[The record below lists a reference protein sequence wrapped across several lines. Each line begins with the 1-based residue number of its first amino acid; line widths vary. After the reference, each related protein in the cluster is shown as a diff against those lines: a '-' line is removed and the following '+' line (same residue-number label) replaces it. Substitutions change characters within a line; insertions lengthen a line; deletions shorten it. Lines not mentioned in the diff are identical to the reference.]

1 MKNPLGQAVSYP
13 TTYTPELLFP
23 IERSS
28 YRSLIGSSSLPLRG
42 SDLWRCYEFSWL
54 QQERPPAIAV
64 IEILVPADSPRIVES
79 KSLKLYLGSFAQS
92 SFATFDDVRQTIE
105 RDISAVVGARVE
117 VLLLPPI
124 EWASK
129 LAVSSPR
136 GECIDTIAV
145 GCSVFEPDPSLLR
158 LSQSN
163 EVIESGNAVIQ
174 RWYSELLR
182 TRCPVTQQ
190 PDWGTVEICIAGPR
204 IEPASLIQYIV
215 SFREH
220 LGFHEECCERIF
232 TDISRAFAPDALSVL
247 CSFTR
252 RGGIDISPLR
262 YQGSTELLGGL
273 FEPRRLV
280 RQ

>member
-1 MKNPLGQAVSYP
+1 MKNPLGQTVLYP
-13 TTYTPELLFP
+13 STYNSELLFP

-28 YRSLIGSSSLPLRG
+28 YRSPLGNSSISRCG

-54 QQERPPAIAV
+54 QYERPPAIAIV
-64 IEILVPADSPRIVES
+64 KIAIPADSPRIVES

-92 SFATFDDVRQTIE
+92 SFGTFDEVRQTIE
-105 RDISAVVGARVE
+105 RDITAVVGAPVE
-117 VLLLPPI
+117 VLLVPPI
-124 EWASK
+124 EWASRF
-129 LAVSSPR
+129 AVSSPR

-145 GCSVFEPDPSLLR
+145 GCSVLEPDPSLLR
-158 LSQSN
+158 LSESK
-163 EVIESGNAVIQ
+163 EIIESGKTVTE

-190 PDWGTVEICIAGPR
+190 PDWGTVEISISGPR
-204 IEPASLIQYIV
+204 IEPASLLRYIV

-232 TDISRAFAPDALSVL
+232 TDISKAFAPDALSVL

-262 YQGSTELLGGL
+262 YHGSTELLGGP
-273 FEPRRLV
+273 FEPRRTV